1 MNVKNLFQVVGG
13 VMTVLFLCSCAT
25 TSFEVTRNLEDAL
38 ANVEDDLEYHDRAY
52 MEKRPIAVP
61 RIHNLED
68 LKKGKLYYNFAFDQG
83 EVKKNDVNCLTAR
96 EWDAFKAEFE
106 NAVSGC
112 RRFPVAQ
119 ILHANADKKML
130 EQARNGGNATA
141 EFDLSRV
148 KKPDGTFM
156 VKPVLSVS
164 ESLVGK
170 EKTITNTYKLV
181 CTPKNS
187 ETQAPLESV
196 PAFSIQVYGK
206 VYQLT
211 DRFGRAVA
219 GFRFN
224 TTKQLEDYHLRQGR
238 AAIVKFFAKVYQM
251 FPVGGIVTNFDED
264 GNILI
269 KASRAEGLQPNME
282 MVVFALK
289 KSDGEDAIPVPLYN
303 ATAITVGTTKSST
316 LKIWRKSDKKGAQ
329 KIIKKLENDLDEAK
343 EEYDFIAAADGFA
356 QWPDFVDQ
364 QNTVKKK

>member
-1 MNVKNLFQVVGG
+1 MKRTFCLVFGICAA
-13 VMTVLFLCSCAT
+13 LFLCSCS
-25 TSFEVTRNLEDAL
+25 SFEPTRNLEDAL
-38 ANVEDDLEYHDRAY
+38 ANVEDDLEYHTREY

-83 EVKKNDVNCLTAR
+83 KVKKNDVNCLSDR
-96 EWDAFKAEFE
+96 EWEAFKAEFE
-106 NAVSGC
+106 NAVGGC
-112 RRFPVAQ
+112 RRFPIAQ
-119 ILHANADKKML
+119 ILHSNADKKLL
-130 EQARNGGNATA
+130 EQARSGGNATP

-148 KKPDGTFM
+148 KKPDGIFM
-156 VKPVLSVS
+156 VRPVLSVS

-196 PAFSIQVYGK
+196 PEFSITVYGK

-251 FPVGGIVTNFDED
+251 FPVGGVVTNFDED

-329 KIIKKLENDLDEAK
+329 KIIKKLEEDLDEAK

-356 QWPDFVDQ
+356 QWPDFIDQ
-364 QNTVKKK
+364 QNTVKK